1 MESLVYC
8 VMQLV
13 KQHASLPNL
22 IYPNKYSMLLS
33 ANTLQLSCIELGT
46 AAFIYIY
53 GMIINVQLLTF
64 FLGNSRG
71 GPYLNFFIKLSCTYA
86 AVKFQL
92 KILEAAIKKVD
103 YKLHE
108 KMLVGQWH

>member
-8 VMQLV
+8 VLQLV

-46 AAFIYIY
+46 AAFTYIY
-53 GMIINVQLLTF
+53 GMIINVQLLIF
-64 FLGNSRG
+64 FEGTAG
-71 GPYLNFFIKLSCTYA
+71 
-86 AVKFQL
+86 
-92 KILEAAIKKVD
+92 EAPT
-103 YKLHE
+103 
-108 KMLVGQWH
+108 